1 MKIAVVVP
9 VSPFED
15 EEILKKSIE
24 HLKNLDYDD
33 FEVRIVYVIDSLSA
47 KDTRKV
53 TAEKM
58 GVEAVIR
65 NNRRGKR
72 AGAINDALK
81 YLSDFKPDYIAV
93 FDVDSRP
100 ERNFVLEC
108 VKALENCRN
117 CYIASSKRYI
127 NNGVNLVSETVE
139 AEYRFIN
146 FLLKKSRFRQFNG
159 MIGVLRGDLLMNKK
173 LNEQAV
179 AEDADFAT
187 RMHAEGFKAALV
199 ETTKLYEQAPLS
211 WKDLYSQR
219 KRWYYGGI
227 QLWRYRDR
235 MKDAEKSVRLSWY
248 MALTL
253 TYLPA
258 LYVPLIL
265 LISPFL
271 LFLLLYHYKKPT
283 KIKVVLGLIIHAL
296 LLQAAAVKA
305 LVSYVKGR
313 GVEWNAIKRV
323 VD

>member
-24 HLKNLDYDD
+24 HLKNLDYAD
-33 FEVRIVYVIDSLSA
+33 FEVRIVYVIDSLLAEDSR
-47 KDTRKV
+47 KDV
-53 TAEKM
+53 AEKM

-65 NNRRGKR
+65 NNMRGKR

-81 YLSDFKPDYIAV
+81 HLSDFKPDYIAV
-93 FDVDSRP
+93 FDIDSRP
-100 ERNFVLEC
+100 ERNFLVEC
-108 VKALENCRN
+108 VKALESCRN

-127 NNGVNLVSETVE
+127 NNCVNLVSETVE
-139 AEYRFIN
+139 VEYRFIN

-159 MIGVLRGDLLMNKK
+159 MIGVLRWDLLIDRK

-187 RMHAEGFKAALV
+187 RMHAEGFKAVLV

-211 WKDLYSQR
+211 WKDLYNQR
-219 KRWYYGGI
+219 KRWYYGGL
-227 QLWRYRDR
+227 QLWRYRSR
-235 MKDAEKSVRLSWY
+235 MRNAEMQVRVSWY

-258 LYVPLIL
+258 LYIPLIL
-265 LISPFL
+265 LLSPFL
-271 LFLLLYHYKKPT
+271 LFLLLYNYRRLA
-283 KIKVVLGLIIHAL
+283 KVRVILGLIIHAL

-305 LVSYVKGR
+305 LVSYAMGSS
-313 GVEWNAIKRV
+313 VEWNAIKRV